1 MKKLLTL
8 VTTLLLGS
16 LSFAQ
21 NHNALRFRQPL
32 AFHQY
37 LIRDLHQ
44 QTLERDRS
52 LFEALHKK
60 KQTLQYIADARQRMM
75 SIVGE
80 LPERGELKAQVT
92 GSVQGYGF
100 HVEKIVFQSAP
111 GRYVTAHLYLP
122 DNISRRIPA
131 CIEMCG
137 HGLNGKGNGSMLAC
151 RMAVNGIAVMVVDP
165 LSQGER
171 LQLHDAQGKPLSIST
186 IAGPSTICSP
196 AATSTLTASEP
207 MASLAVERNAPI
219 WPPSTSA
226 FSVPVSHCS
235 SPRGSVPWN

>member
-52 LFEALHKK
+52 LSEALQKK
-60 KQTLQYIADARQRMM
+60 KLTLQYITDARQRMV

-80 LPERGELKAQVT
+80 LPERGDLRAQVT
-92 GSVQGYGF
+92 GSVQGDGF
-100 HVEKIVFQSAP
+100 HVEKIVFQSAQ

-171 LQLHDAQGKPLSIST
+171 LQKLNK
-186 IAGPSTICSP
+186 IAIQQMTV
-196 AATSTLTASEP
+196 LEN
-207 MASLAVERNAPI
+207 VESKHILKA
-219 WPPSTSA
+219 
-226 FSVPVSHCS
+226 
-235 SPRGSVPWN
+235 